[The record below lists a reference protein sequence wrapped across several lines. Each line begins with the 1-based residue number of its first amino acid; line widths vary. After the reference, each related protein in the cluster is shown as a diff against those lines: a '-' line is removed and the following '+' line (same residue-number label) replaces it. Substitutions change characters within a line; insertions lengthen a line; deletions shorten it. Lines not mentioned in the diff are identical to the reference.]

1 MILIQGIR
9 VDTEDDS
16 VLKVGNDS
24 ISTYHLANTEMCHLN
39 SAFIQEEKIVSLQ
52 ISDSNVALSHDGKDC
67 FSSYVISILA
77 YFENSQDGKCITS
90 ATPVLDSVSHDAQLS
105 FGNDSIS
112 EPLNSLQNKVFTE
125 HADHIIGIDNSSHTQ
140 EWLKIVNVSEL
151 SDIQVNA
158 VHKMLL
164 GENSNET
171 DDKTDHN
178 TEDEHLKQGIGLLK
192 QCDFSPDSIKD
203 LQYNDLILKPLI
215 DYLEKGTLPKL
226 QREARRLI
234 LRSADYIVINSLL
247 YHRRNAKCRR
257 TFDHKPKYQL
267 VLPKILIKPVL
278 EIFMTLLWDDTE
290 VSRIQ

>member
-1 MILIQGIR
+1 MLTSAVFQVYLGVTVFVVFR
-9 VDTEDDS
+9 VY
-16 VLKVGNDS
+16 VGNDS

-52 ISDSNVALSHDGKDC
+52 ISDLNVALSHDGKDC

-140 EWLKIVNVSEL
+140 EWLKITNVSEL

-164 GENSNET
+164 GESSNET

-178 TEDEHLKQGIGLLK
+178 TEDEHLKQGIGILK

-226 QREARRLI
+226 QREAE
-234 LRSADYIVINSLL
+234 D
-247 YHRRNAKCRR
+247 
-257 TFDHKPKYQL
+257 
-267 VLPKILIKPVL
+267 
-278 EIFMTLLWDDTE
+278 
-290 VSRIQ
+290 